1 MDVNEFARRNS
12 FPQSENLRCSRQ
24 EETGDQPAGRL
35 AYVELRE
42 IIGLSLWAGQML
54 LQNGASSLRTEETT
68 HRIGTG
74 LGCDWMDVIVTPDS
88 LIVTATAGEDFRTKV
103 RRVVRLGANMG
114 RITALSE
121 LGHAVAEGRADRTQ
135 VQGRLRASD
144 AAPKEYNRWLVVF
157 LVGLAC
163 AAFSRLFGGDW
174 PVFGV
179 TLVAASVAMF
189 TRQILETRYFNRYL
203 TVATVAFIGGL
214 LASGAR
220 LVTGPANVNI
230 AIASTALLLVPGV
243 PLINSAQD
251 FIRGYTGNGL
261 RRGVSGLLISLA
273 IALGLALAIQVAQV
287 LMPW

>member
-1 MDVNEFARRNS
+1 MGVNEFEGGDS
-12 FPQSENLRCSRQ
+12 FPQSENSQRSRR
-24 EETGDQPAGRL
+24 EGETGQPAGRL

-74 LGCDWMDVIVTPDS
+74 LGCDWMDVIITPDS
-88 LIVTATAGEDFRTKV
+88 IVVTATDGEDFRTKA

-121 LGHAVAEGRADRTQ
+121 LGHAVAEGRADRGE
-135 VQGRLRASD
+135 VQARLHAID

-163 AAFSRLFGGDW
+163 AAFSRLLGGDW

-179 TLVAASVAMF
+179 TLVAASAAMF
-189 TRQILETRYFNRYL
+189 ARQEIEKRHYNRYL
-203 TVATVAFIGGL
+203 MVATVAFIGGL
-214 LASGAR
+214 LASSAQ
-220 LVTGPANVNI
+220 LVTDAANVNI
-230 AIASTALLLVPGV
+230 AIAATALLLVPGV

-261 RRGVSGLLISLA
+261 RRGVSGLLISLT
-273 IALGLALAIQVAQV
+273 IALGLVLAIQFAQM
-287 LMPW
+287 LTP

>member
-1 MDVNEFARRNS
+1 MDVNEFERGDS
-12 FPQSENLRCSRQ
+12 FPQSVGFRRSRREG
-24 EETGDQPAGRL
+24 EEGQPTRRL

-88 LIVTATAGEDFRTKV
+88 LIVTATDGEDFRTKA

-121 LGHAVAEGRADRTQ
+121 LGHAVAEGRADRAQ
-135 VQGRLRASD
+135 VQARLRAID
-144 AAPKEYNRWLVVF
+144 AAPKDYNRWLVVF

-189 TRQILETRYFNRYL
+189 TRQELEKRYFNRYL
-203 TVATVAFIGGL
+203 VVATVAFIGGL

-220 LVTGPANVNI
+220 LVTDAANVNI
-230 AIASTALLLVPGV
+230 AIAATALLLVPGV

-261 RRGVSGLLISLA
+261 RRGMSGLLISLA
-273 IALGLALAIQVAQV
+273 IALGLALAIQFAQV
-287 LMPW
+287 LTP

>member
-1 MDVNEFARRNS
+1 
-12 FPQSENLRCSRQ
+12 
-24 EETGDQPAGRL
+24 
-35 AYVELRE
+35 
-42 IIGLSLWAGQML
+42 
-54 LQNGASSLRTEETT
+54 
-68 HRIGTG
+68 
-74 LGCDWMDVIVTPDS
+74 
-88 LIVTATAGEDFRTKV
+88 
-103 RRVVRLGANMG
+103 VVRLGANMG

-121 LGHAVAEGRADRTQ
+121 LGHAVAEGRADRAQ
-135 VQGRLRASD
+135 VQARLRAID
-144 AAPKEYNRWLVVF
+144 AAPKNYNRWLVVF

-189 TRQILETRYFNRYL
+189 ARQELETRYFNRYL
-203 TVATVAFIGGL
+203 IVATVAFIGGL
-214 LASGAR
+214 LACGAR
-220 LVTGPANVNI
+220 LVTDLANVNI

-261 RRGVSGLLISLA
+261 RRGVSGLLISFT
-273 IALGLALAIQVAQV
+273 IALGLAFAIQVAQV

>member
-1 MDVNEFARRNS
+1 MDVNEFEQGDS
-12 FPQSENLRCSRQ
+12 FPQSESFRRSRREG
-24 EETGDQPAGRL
+24 EEGQPTRRL

-88 LIVTATAGEDFRTKV
+88 LIVTATDGEDFRTKV
-103 RRVVRLGANMG
+103 RRVVRLGADMG

-121 LGHAVAEGRADRTQ
+121 LGHAVAEGRADREQ
-135 VQGRLRASD
+135 VQARLRAID

-163 AAFSRLFGGDW
+163 AAFSQLFGGDW

-189 TRQILETRYFNRYL
+189 ARQEIEKRHYNRYL
-203 TVATVAFIGGL
+203 MVATVAFIGGL

-220 LVTGPANVNI
+220 LVTDPANVNI
-230 AIASTALLLVPGV
+230 AIAATALLLVPGV

-261 RRGVSGLLISLA
+261 RRGMSGLLISLA
-273 IALGLALAIQVAQV
+273 IALGLVLAIQFAQV
-287 LMPW
+287 LTP